1 MAYTEVGRIRPRAR
15 GVFDAYTSY
24 EVMDIVTNTAKTA
37 AYMAVKAVPAGTAL
51 ANTDY
56 WVVFADLS
64 ELKGEKGD
72 EGVSI
77 TSVSVNEEGHLMIAL
92 SEGDPIDAGYV
103 IGPQGQGITILGSY
117 ASEDEL
123 NAAHPT
129 GNAGDAY
136 LINGNLYV
144 WSESTSTWENV
155 GNIQGPKGDP
165 GEITDEEKAEVVAEL
180 KSYVDTEILGGA
192 W

>member
-1 MAYTEVGRIRPRAR
+1 MAYTEIGRIRPRLR
-15 GVFDAYTSY
+15 GVFDTYTSY
-24 EVMDIVTNTAKTA
+24 EVLDIVTNEAKTT
-37 AYMAVKAVPAGTAL
+37 AYMAVKDAPAGSAL
-51 ANTDY
+51 ANTEY
-56 WVVFADLS
+56 WLVFADLS

-72 EGVSI
+72 EGISI
-77 TSVSVNEEGHLMIAL
+77 IGVSVNEEGHLIIAL
-92 SEGDPIDAGYV
+92 SEGEPVDAGYV

-117 ASEDEL
+117 NSEDEL
-123 NAAHPT
+123 NAAHPA

-144 WSESTSTWENV
+144 WSESSSEWENV

-165 GEITDEEKAEVVAEL
+165 GEITEEEKAEVLAEL